1 MSEVKIP
8 SYTFSRTR
16 TRTYDVENDPRF
28 IMSAIL
34 DLICPPGT
42 IIATLSNDEP
52 GEGWKLLNG
61 QTLTKDGYPR
71 LYAIIGGTWGETT
84 DTFDLPDLSNRMLI
98 GSGDVAALAFAGSAS
113 LTLTEAQLPAHS
125 HALTDTGHSHGF
137 TGSPHSHTVTDPGH
151 SHSAATATA
160 TSALTGA
167 DVGSAAA
174 GSTGSATTGISIDS
188 ATAGGT
194 VGSATTG
201 ITMAATGDGDPIDTT
216 PPVLGIYWMV
226 RT

>member
-1 MSEVKIP
+1 MAEVTIP

-28 IMSAIL
+28 IVAAIL
-34 DLICPPGT
+34 DLLCPAGT
-42 IIATLSNDEP
+42 IIATLSSEEP
-52 GEGWKLLNG
+52 GDGWKLLDG
-61 QTLTKDGYPR
+61 QTLTKAGYPR

-98 GSGDVAALAFAGSAS
+98 GVGDVGPLAFAGAAS
-113 LTLTEAQLPAHS
+113 LTLSEAQMPAHS
-125 HALTDTGHSHGF
+125 HALTDPGHTHGF
-137 TGSPHSHTVTDPGH
+137 TGSPHTHTITDPGH
-151 SHSAATATA
+151 THTAATDAA
-160 TSALTGA
+160 ASALTGA
-167 DVGSAAA
+167 DVGAANA
-174 GSTGSATTGISIDS
+174 GSTGSATTGISVDN

-194 VGSATTG
+194 VANATTG
-201 ITMAATGDGDPIDTT
+201 ITMADTGDGDPIDLT